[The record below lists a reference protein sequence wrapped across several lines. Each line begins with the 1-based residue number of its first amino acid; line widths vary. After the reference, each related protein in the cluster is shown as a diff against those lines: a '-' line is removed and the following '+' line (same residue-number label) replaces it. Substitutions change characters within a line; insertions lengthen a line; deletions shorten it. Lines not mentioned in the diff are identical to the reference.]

1 MLHPELNYGWVERS
15 SSCLASMSKLCC
27 SYTLKKK
34 QIKDVD
40 KKTLVQK
47 TYNMF
52 QSSLI
57 INTSAQLSINCCT
70 FFCLFS
76 FHICVSIYNSI
87 GLGSRPSCVACKIN
101 RQLIVI
107 TNNNYHFKKNT

>member
-1 MLHPELNYGWVERS
+1 MDGLKGPPHVWHP
-15 SSCLASMSKLCC
+15 CQ
-27 SYTLKKK
+27 SYVVPTHKKKKK
-34 QIKDVD
+34 QVKDVD

-57 INTSAQLSINCCT
+57 INTSAQLSINCYT

-76 FHICVSIYNSI
+76 FHICLSIYNSI
-87 GLGSRPSCVACKIN
+87 RLGPRPSCVACKIN